1 MSFEPN
7 SSFQPT
13 SSFDPSSFDPA
24 AFAQRWIAA
33 WNRRDIDAVLAEYAE
48 AAIFVTPKAE
58 DIIGRGEVRGKAELR
73 QYWTV
78 ASSRIASL
86 VFTYDRVF
94 WDASQR
100 TLTMLYVASIDGVSR
115 RAGEIVTFNAEGWIE
130 RGEALYGAF
139 IVGDD
144 STVDA

>member
-1 MSFEPN
+1 MSFKPF
-7 SSFQPT
+7 SSFAPG
-13 SSFDPSSFDPA
+13 SFDPA
-24 AFAQRWIAA
+24 AFAERWIAA
-33 WNRRDIDAVLAEYAE
+33 WNRRDIDAVLADYAE
-48 AAIFVTPKAE
+48 SAIFVTPKAE

-86 VFTYDRVF
+86 VFTHDRVF
-94 WDASQR
+94 WDLSQR
-100 TLTMLYVASIDGVSR
+100 ALTMLYVASIDGVSR
-115 RAGEIVTFNAEGWIE
+115 RATEIVTFNAEGQIE